1 MAMVTTIQHRKV
13 SLLNP
18 FSEKPKGFPV
28 EETVL
33 NPQFVDIEEDRRSVR
48 DTLSDPLRK
57 IGERPNKK
65 IWITWE
71 LSVGIG

>member
-1 MAMVTTIQHRKV
+1 MAVVTTIQHRKV

-28 EETVL
+28 EKAVL

-48 DTLSDPLRK
+48 DTLSDPVK
-57 IGERPNKK
+57 ENWQKAK
-65 IWITWE
+65 
-71 LSVGIG
+71 

>member
-1 MAMVTTIQHRKV
+1 MAVVTTIQHRKV

-28 EETVL
+28 EKAVL

-48 DTLSDPLRK
+48 DTLSDPAK
-57 IGERPNKK
+57 ENWQKVK
-65 IWITWE
+65 
-71 LSVGIG
+71 

>member
-1 MAMVTTIQHRKV
+1 MAVVTTIQHRKV

-28 EETVL
+28 EKAVL

-48 DTLSDPLRK
+48 DTLSDPAK
-57 IGERPNKK
+57 ENWQKAK
-65 IWITWE
+65 
-71 LSVGIG
+71 